1 MPKTQGCESHASEY
15 DQWFNENPEIYQ
27 AEIEAIRQL
36 LPEGKGIEIG
46 AGNGRMTKPLNI
58 DSGIEPAKAMREIA
72 QEQGLKVIDG
82 MAESLTIADKSFEY
96 ALFITSTC
104 FLDDP
109 QTAYKEA
116 ARVIKDKGSIIIA
129 FLEKNSE
136 LGKIYEAHKH
146 ESPFYCDATFYSY
159 KEIQNF
165 LSTAGFSDFKTLQT
179 VLPESLEN
187 AQTHDILSGHDKG
200 TFIVVR
206 AEKQ

>member
-46 AGNGRMTKPLNI
+46 AGNGRFTKPLNI

-72 QEQGLKVIDG
+72 QAQGLNVIDG
-82 MAESLTIADKSFEY
+82 VAESLPIADKSFDY